1 MLQYA
6 NSKQLNLKE
15 APMPPLMLLRQ
26 EAYCQAR
33 AKGLLPK
40 KAAASP
46 ECNYRPDYGYVLDRK
61 EPIQKRIVE
70 ITTKQAWS
78 GTRDI
83 APVVDQL
90 VLAAQASA
98 ALGTAAGWK
107 AAGDLWAKV
116 AVLKQK
122 LPAAPDPVLSPRR
135 PMTAEEWEKKFQPK
149 C

>member
-1 MLQYA
+1 MGWSTGQIMLRYA

-15 APMPPLMLLRQ
+15 APMAALMLLRQ

-46 ECNYRPDYGYVLDRK
+46 ECNYQPHYGYTLDKK
-61 EPIQKRIVE
+61 EPIQKRIIE
-70 ITTKQAWS
+70 ITTKQPWS

-83 APVVDQL
+83 APVVEQL

-107 AAGDLWAKV
+107 AAADIWAKV
-116 AVLKQK
+116 ADLKQK
-122 LPAAPDPVLSPRR
+122 LPKAPDPVLSPRR
-135 PMTAEEWEKKFQPK
+135 AMTA
-149 C
+149 

>member
-1 MLQYA
+1 
-6 NSKQLNLKE
+6 
-15 APMPPLMLLRQ
+15 MPPLLLLRQ

-40 KAAASP
+40 KAAVEPACGYKP
-46 ECNYRPDYGYVLDRK
+46 HYGYTLDRK
-61 EPIQKRIVE
+61 EPIQRRIVE
-70 ITTKQAWS
+70 ITTMQPWS

-83 APVVDQL
+83 APVVEQL

-107 AAGDLWAKV
+107 SAGDLWAKV

-135 PMTAEEWEKKFQPK
+135 PMTAEEWEAKFRPK